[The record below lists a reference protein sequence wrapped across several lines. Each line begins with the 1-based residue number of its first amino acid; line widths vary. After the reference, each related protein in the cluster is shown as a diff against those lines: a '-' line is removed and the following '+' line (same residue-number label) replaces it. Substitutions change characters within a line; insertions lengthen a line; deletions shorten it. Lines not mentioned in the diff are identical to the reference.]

1 MGMDPVT
8 LGAIAVG
15 TGAVTGMMGQS
26 AARKNAKSAQKAEL
40 MQFWENYNNRQK
52 IKDQYNATRKSWDN
66 YKNDYIQG
74 GKMEGDVANQIA
86 GQGSNWQNYIQ
97 GAGTGSLGLGYQK
110 ATESIIPELYGQS
123 MPVVENLQEQVLP
136 YARSKAI
143 DQGAYGGA
151 RDMLTRERLVED
163 AEDTI
168 ISQGLQDLQNQR
180 AQTPALLSADTESL
194 NRYLNASLAPA
205 QTLMQSATDQQYGD
219 QGYLW
224 DVAQQ
229 FGNQMGVSSNVPVY
243 SKINP
248 SAYGTQGFLNGFGG
262 GLSTMASA
270 LSGTGGLASLFGGS
284 GNLPLRDVT
293 NTAGTGGN
301 VRFTNASYNG

>member
-1 MGMDPVT
+1 MGVDPAS
-8 LGAIAVG
+8 LAIMGGVAVAG
-15 TGAVTGMMGQS
+15 GLMGQS
-26 AARKNAKSAQKAEL
+26 AAKKNAKAAQKAEM
-40 MQFWENYNNRQK
+40 MQFWENYANRK
-52 IKDQYNATRKSWDN
+52 KVKDQYNATRKSWEN
-66 YKNDYIQG
+66 YSPDYIQG

-86 GQGSNWQNYIQ
+86 GPNSSWQNYIQ
-97 GAGTGSLGLGYQK
+97 NAGTGSLGLGYQK

-123 MPVVENLQEQVLP
+123 MPVIENLQEQVLP
-136 YARSKAI
+136 YARSNAI

-180 AQTPALLSADTESL
+180 KQTPALLSADTESL

-205 QTLMQSATDQQYGD
+205 QTLMQAATDQQYGD

-229 FGNQMGVSSNVPVY
+229 FGNQMGTASNVPVY

-262 GLSTMASA
+262 TLSAIAGIGGQNGFGFWGPGSS
-270 LSGTGGLASLFGGS
+270 SGVTSVGGISKSGGW
-284 GNLPLRDVT
+284 
-293 NTAGTGGN
+293 
-301 VRFTNASYNG
+301 

>member
-1 MGMDPVT
+1 MGVDPVS
-8 LGAIAVG
+8 LGTAGVVVG
-15 TGAVTGMMGQS
+15 GSLAGGLMGKS
-26 AARKNAKSAQKAEL
+26 AASKNAKAAQKAEL

-52 IKDQYNATRKSWDN
+52 VKDQYDATKSSWSK
-66 YKNDYIQG
+66 YSPDYIQG
-74 GKMEGDVANQIA
+74 GEWEGDVAKGLQD
-86 GQGSNWQNYIQ
+86 QGSTWQNYIQ

-123 MPVVENLQEQVLP
+123 MPVIENLQEQVLP

-180 AQTPALLSADTESL
+180 AQTPALLGADSESL

-205 QTLMQSATDQQYGD
+205 QTLMQSAQDRQYGD

-229 FGNQMGVSSNVPVY
+229 FGNQMGVANNVPVY

-262 GLSTMASA
+262 TLSAIA
-270 LSGTGGLASLFGGS
+270 GIGGKNGFGFWGTGSGS
-284 GNLPLRDVT
+284 
-293 NTAGTGGN
+293 
-301 VRFTNASYNG
+301 

>member
-1 MGMDPVT
+1 MGVET
-8 LGAIAVG
+8 AIVGGAALAG
-15 TGAVTGMMGQS
+15 GLMAQN
-26 AARKNAKSAQKAEL
+26 AAKKNAKAAQKSEQ
-40 MQFWENYNNRQK
+40 MQFWENFLNRQK
-52 IKDQYNATRKSWDN
+52 VKDQYKATKNSWKN
-66 YKNDYIQG
+66 YSPDYIQG
-74 GKMEGDVANQIA
+74 GEWEGDVARGIQDP
-86 GQGSNWQNYIQ
+86 GSTWQNYIQ
-97 GAGTGSLGLGYQK
+97 GPGSNSLGLGYQK

-123 MPVVENLQEQVLP
+123 MPVIENLQEQVLP
-136 YARSKAI
+136 YARSAAI

-180 AQTPALLSADTESL
+180 AQTPALLGADTESL

-205 QTLMQSATDQQYGD
+205 QTLMQSAQDRQYGD

-229 FGNQMGVSSNVPVY
+229 FGQQMGTASNVPVY

-262 GLSTMASA
+262 TLSAIA
-270 LSGTGGLASLFGGS
+270 GIGGKNGFGFWGTGSGGGS
-284 GNLPLRDVT
+284 GITSV
-293 NTAGTGGN
+293 GGI
-301 VRFTNASYNG
+301 SKSGGW

>member
-1 MGMDPVT
+1 MGVET
-8 LGAIAVG
+8 AIAI
-15 TGAVTGMMGQS
+15 GAAGALAGGMMGKS
-26 AARKNAKSAQKAEL
+26 AATKNAKAAQKSEL
-40 MQFWENYNNRQK
+40 LQFWENYNNRQK
-52 IKDQYNATRKSWDN
+52 VKDQYNSTKDSWKN
-66 YKNDYIQG
+66 YSPDYIKGGEWEGNVAQG
-74 GKMEGDVANQIA
+74 IQDP
-86 GQGSNWQNYIQ
+86 GSAWQNYIQ

-123 MPVVENLQEQVLP
+123 MPVVENLQEHILP

-168 ISQGLQDLQNQR
+168 ISQGLQDLQTQR
-180 AQTPALLSADTESL
+180 GQTPALLGADTESL
-194 NRYLNASLAPA
+194 NRYLNAMLAPA
-205 QTLMQSATDQQYGD
+205 QTLMQSAQDKQYGD

-229 FGNQMGVSSNVPVY
+229 FGNQMGTASNVPIY

-262 GLSTMASA
+262 TLSAIA
-270 LSGTGGLASLFGGS
+270 GIGGKNGFGWWGTGSGSASGK
-284 GNLPLRDVT
+284 
-293 NTAGTGGN
+293 
-301 VRFTNASYNG
+301 

>member
-8 LGAIAVG
+8 LGIGAAAIGSVAG
-15 TGAVTGMMGQS
+15 GLMGKS
-26 AARKNAKSAQKAEL
+26 AATKNAKAAQKSEL

-52 IKDQYNATRKSWDN
+52 VKDQYNSTKESWKK
-66 YKNDYIQG
+66 YSPDYIKGGEWEGNVAQG
-74 GKMEGDVANQIA
+74 IQD
-86 GQGSNWQNYIQ
+86 QGSAWQNYIQ

-110 ATESIIPELYGQS
+110 ATESIIPELHGQS
-123 MPVVENLQEQVLP
+123 MPVVENLQEQILP

-168 ISQGLQDLQNQR
+168 ISQGLQDLQTQR
-180 AQTPALLSADTESL
+180 GQTPALLGADTESL

-205 QTLMQSATDQQYGD
+205 QTLMQSAQDKQYGD

-229 FGNQMGVSSNVPVY
+229 FAQQMGTAQNVPVY

-262 GLSTMASA
+262 TLSAIA
-270 LSGTGGLASLFGGS
+270 GIGGKNGFG
-284 GNLPLRDVT
+284 
-293 NTAGTGGN
+293 
-301 VRFTNASYNG
+301 F

>member
-1 MGMDPVT
+1 MGVET
-8 LGAIAVG
+8 AVLGASVAG
-15 TGAVTGMMGQS
+15 GLMGQS
-26 AARKNAKSAQKAEL
+26 AANKNAKAARKADL
-40 MQFWENYNNRQK
+40 LQFWENYNNRQK
-52 IKDQYNATRKSWDN
+52 VKDQYDATKKSWNEN
-66 YKNDYIQG
+66 YKGDYIQG

-86 GQGSNWQNYIQ
+86 APDSTWQGYIQ
-97 GAGTGSLGLGYQK
+97 GPGSNSLGLGYQK

-123 MPVVENLQEQVLP
+123 MPIVENMQEQVLP

-151 RDMLTRERLVED
+151 RDMLTRERLTED

-168 ISQGLQDLQNQR
+168 ISLGLQDLQNQR
-180 AQTPALLSADTESL
+180 AQTPALLGADTESL

-229 FGNQMGVSSNVPVY
+229 FGNQMGTASNVPVY

-262 GLSTMASA
+262 TLST
-270 LSGTGGLASLFGGS
+270 LASLGGKNGFGWW
-284 GNLPLRDVT
+284 
-293 NTAGTGGN
+293 GTG
-301 VRFTNASYNG
+301 TESK

>member
-1 MGMDPVT
+1 MGVDPAS
-8 LGAIAVG
+8 LAIMGGAALAG
-15 TGAVTGMMGQS
+15 GMMGQS
-26 AARKNAKSAQKAEL
+26 AARKNAKAAQKADL

-52 IKDQYNATRKSWDN
+52 VKDQYKDTRNSWKN
-66 YKNDYIQG
+66 YSPDYIKG
-74 GKMEGDVANQIA
+74 GEWEGDVARGIQNS
-86 GQGSNWQNYIQ
+86 GSNWQNYIQ
-97 GAGTGSLGLGYQK
+97 GAGTNSLGLGYRK

-123 MPVVENLQEQVLP
+123 MPVIENLQEQVLP
-136 YARSKAI
+136 YARSAAI

-151 RDMLTRERLVED
+151 RDMLTRERLTED

-180 AQTPALLSADTESL
+180 AQTPALLGADTESL

-205 QTLMQSATDQQYGD
+205 QTLMQSAQDRQYGD

-229 FGNQMGVSSNVPVY
+229 FGQQMGTASNVPVY
-243 SKINP
+243 SRINP

-262 GLSTMASA
+262 TLSAVA
-270 LSGTGGLASLFGGS
+270 GIGGQNGFGFWGPGSGGSSGVTQYAPDVYSTGGISKSRGW
-284 GNLPLRDVT
+284 
-293 NTAGTGGN
+293 
-301 VRFTNASYNG
+301 

>member
-1 MGMDPVT
+1 MGVDPVS
-8 LGAIAVG
+8 LGTMAVVGAAVG
-15 TGAVTGMMGQS
+15 GGLLGQS
-26 AARKNAKSAQKAEL
+26 AAKKNAKAAKKSEE
-40 MQFWENYNNRQK
+40 MQFWENFMNRQK
-52 IKDQYNATRKSWDN
+52 VKEQYNATKKSWNN

-86 GQGSNWQNYIQ
+86 APDSSWQNYIQ
-97 GAGTGSLGLGYQK
+97 GAGTGSMGLGYQK

-229 FGNQMGVSSNVPVY
+229 FGNQMGVASNVPVY

-262 GLSTMASA
+262 T
-270 LSGTGGLASLFGGS
+270 LSGIAAIGGKNGFGFW
-284 GNLPLRDVT
+284 
-293 NTAGTGGN
+293 GTG
-301 VRFTNASYNG
+301 V

>member
-1 MGMDPVT
+1 MGVDPAS
-8 LGAIAVG
+8 LAIMGGAALAG
-15 TGAVTGMMGQS
+15 GMMGQS
-26 AARKNAKSAQKAEL
+26 AARKNAKAAQKADL

-52 IKDQYNATRKSWDN
+52 VKDQYKDTRNSWKN
-66 YKNDYIQG
+66 YSPDYIKG
-74 GKMEGDVANQIA
+74 GEWEGDVARGIQDS
-86 GQGSNWQNYIQ
+86 GSTWQNYIQ
-97 GAGTGSLGLGYQK
+97 GAGTNSLGLGYRK

-123 MPVVENLQEQVLP
+123 MPVIENLQEQVLP
-136 YARSKAI
+136 YARSAAI

-151 RDMLTRERLVED
+151 RDMLTRERLTED

-180 AQTPALLSADTESL
+180 AQTPALLGADTESL

-205 QTLMQSATDQQYGD
+205 QTLMQSAQDRQYGD

-229 FGNQMGVSSNVPVY
+229 FGNQMGTAKNVPIY
-243 SKINP
+243 SRINP

-262 GLSTMASA
+262 TLSAIA
-270 LSGTGGLASLFGGS
+270 GIGGQNGFGFWGPGS
-284 GNLPLRDVT
+284 NSNLPLKDVT

-301 VRFTNASYNG
+301 VRFTNAKYMG

>member
-1 MGMDPVT
+1 MGVET
-8 LGAIAVG
+8 AIAI
-15 TGAVTGMMGQS
+15 GAAGALAGGMMGKS
-26 AARKNAKSAQKAEL
+26 AATKNAKAAQKSEL

-52 IKDQYNATRKSWDN
+52 VKDQYNSTKESWKK
-66 YKNDYIQG
+66 YSPDYIKGGEWEGNVAQG
-74 GKMEGDVANQIA
+74 IQD
-86 GQGSNWQNYIQ
+86 QGSAWQNYIQ

-123 MPVVENLQEQVLP
+123 MPVVENLQEHILP

-168 ISQGLQDLQNQR
+168 ISQGLQDLQTQR
-180 AQTPALLSADTESL
+180 GQTPALLGADTESL

-205 QTLMQSATDQQYGD
+205 QTLMQSAQDKQYGD

-229 FGNQMGVSSNVPVY
+229 FGEQMGTASNVPVY

-262 GLSTMASA
+262 T
-270 LSGTGGLASLFGGS
+270 LSGIASIGGKNGFGFWGK
-284 GNLPLRDVT
+284 G
-293 NTAGTGGN
+293 A
-301 VRFTNASYNG
+301 

>member
-8 LGAIAVG
+8 LGI
-15 TGAVTGMMGQS
+15 GAAALGSVAGGMMGAN
-26 AARKNAKSAQKAEL
+26 AAKKNAKTAQKSEL

-52 IKDQYNATRKSWDN
+52 IKDQYNSTKESWKK
-66 YKNDYIQG
+66 YSPDYIKGGEWEGNVAQG
-74 GKMEGDVANQIA
+74 IQDQNSA
-86 GQGSNWQNYIQ
+86 WQKYIQ

-110 ATESIIPELYGQS
+110 ATESIIPELYGQT
-123 MPVVENLQEQVLP
+123 MPVIEKLQEQVLP

-163 AEDTI
+163 AEDTV
-168 ISQGLQDLQNQR
+168 ISQGLQDLQTQR
-180 AQTPALLSADTESL
+180 GQTPALLGADTESL
-194 NRYLNASLAPA
+194 NRYLNAMLAPA
-205 QTLMQSATDQQYGD
+205 QTLMQAAQDKQYGD

-229 FGNQMGVSSNVPVY
+229 FGNQMGTASNVPIY

-262 GLSTMASA
+262 A
-270 LSGTGGLASLFGGS
+270 LSAIAGIGGLAKGLGSSGVTSVGGISKS
-284 GNLPLRDVT
+284 G
-293 NTAGTGGN
+293 GW
-301 VRFTNASYNG
+301 

>member
-1 MGMDPVT
+1 MGVDPVS
-8 LGAIAVG
+8 LGTMAVVG
-15 TGAVTGMMGQS
+15 GSLAGGLLGSS
-26 AARKNAKSAQKAEL
+26 AAKKNAKAAQKAEL
-40 MQFWENYNNRQK
+40 LKFWEDYGNRQK
-52 IKDQYNATRKSWDN
+52 VKDQYKATKDSWKN
-66 YKNDYIQG
+66 YSPDYTKG
-74 GKMEGDVANQIA
+74 GEWEGDVARGIQD
-86 GQGSNWQNYIQ
+86 QGSTWQNYIQ
-97 GAGTGSLGLGYQK
+97 GPGSNSLGLGYQK

-123 MPVVENLQEQVLP
+123 MPVIENLQEQVLP

-180 AQTPALLSADTESL
+180 AQIPSLLSADTESL

-205 QTLMQSATDQQYGD
+205 QTLMQSAQDRQYGD

-229 FGNQMGVSSNVPVY
+229 FGNQMGTASNVPIY

-262 GLSTMASA
+262 TLSAIASIGGKNGFGFW
-270 LSGTGGLASLFGGS
+270 GTGAGS
-284 GNLPLRDVT
+284 
-293 NTAGTGGN
+293 
-301 VRFTNASYNG
+301 

>member
-1 MGMDPVT
+1 MAT
-8 LGAIAVG
+8 G
-15 TGAVTGMMGQS
+15 TALALSAAGGMM
-26 AARKNAKSAQKAEL
+26 AANAAKKNAKAAQKSEL

-52 IKDQYNATRKSWDN
+52 VKDQYNSTKESWKK
-66 YKNDYIQG
+66 YSPDYIKGGEWEGNVAQG
-74 GKMEGDVANQIA
+74 IQD
-86 GQGSNWQNYIQ
+86 QGSAWQNYIQ

-123 MPVVENLQEQVLP
+123 MPVVENLQEQILP

-168 ISQGLQDLQNQR
+168 ISQGLQDLQTQR
-180 AQTPALLSADTESL
+180 GQTPALLGADTESL

-205 QTLMQSATDQQYGD
+205 QTLMQSAQDKQYGD

-229 FGNQMGVSSNVPVY
+229 FGEQMGTAQNVPVY

-262 GLSTMASA
+262 TLSAIA
-270 LSGTGGLASLFGGS
+270 GIGGKNGFGWWGPGS
-284 GNLPLRDVT
+284 GSGVT
-293 NTAGTGGN
+293 SVGGISKS
-301 VRFTNASYNG
+301 RGW

>member
-1 MGMDPVT
+1 MGWGTV
-8 LGAIAVG
+8 LGVG
-15 TGAVTGMMGQS
+15 GLSLAGGLLAKSAATKNAK
-26 AARKNAKSAQKAEL
+26 AARKSEL

-52 IKDQYNATRKSWDN
+52 VKDQYNSTKDSWKK
-66 YKNDYIQG
+66 YSPDYIKGGEWEGNVAQG
-74 GKMEGDVANQIA
+74 IQDQNSA
-86 GQGSNWQNYIQ
+86 WQNYIQ

-168 ISQGLQDLQNQR
+168 ISQGLQDLQTQR
-180 AQTPALLSADTESL
+180 GQTPALLGADTESL

-205 QTLMQSATDQQYGD
+205 QTLMQSAQDKQYGD

-229 FGNQMGVSSNVPVY
+229 FGDQMGVAHNVPVY

-262 GLSTMASA
+262 TLSAIA
-270 LSGTGGLASLFGGS
+270 GIGGKNGFGFWGTGSGS
-284 GNLPLRDVT
+284 GVT
-293 NTAGTGGN
+293 SVGGI
-301 VRFTNASYNG
+301 SKSGGW

>member
-1 MGMDPVT
+1 MAT
-8 LGAIAVG
+8 G
-15 TGAVTGMMGQS
+15 TALALSAAAGMM
-26 AARKNAKSAQKAEL
+26 AANAAKKNAKAAQKSEL

-52 IKDQYNATRKSWDN
+52 VKDQYNSTKESWKK
-66 YKNDYIQG
+66 YSPDYIKGGEWEGNVAQG
-74 GKMEGDVANQIA
+74 IQDQNSA
-86 GQGSNWQNYIQ
+86 WQNYIQ

-123 MPVVENLQEQVLP
+123 MPVVENLQEHILP

-168 ISQGLQDLQNQR
+168 ISQGLQDLQTQR
-180 AQTPALLSADTESL
+180 GQTPALLGADTESL

-205 QTLMQSATDQQYGD
+205 QTLMQSAQDKQYGD

-229 FGNQMGVSSNVPVY
+229 FGDQMGTASNVPVY

-262 GLSTMASA
+262 TLSAIA
-270 LSGTGGLASLFGGS
+270 GIGGKNGFGFWGPGS
-284 GNLPLRDVT
+284 GSEVT
-293 NTAGTGGN
+293 SVGGISKS
-301 VRFTNASYNG
+301 RGW

>member
-1 MGMDPVT
+1 MSTGT
-8 LGAIAVG
+8 ALALGGAAVAG
-15 TGAVTGMMGQS
+15 GLMGQS
-26 AARKNAKSAQKAEL
+26 AAKKNAKAAQKAEL

-52 IKDQYNATRKSWDN
+52 VKDQFAATKKSWNN
-66 YKNDYIQG
+66 YKGDYIQG
-74 GKMEGDVANQIA
+74 GQMEGDVANQIA
-86 GQGSNWQNYIQ
+86 APDSTWQNYIQ

-123 MPVVENLQEQVLP
+123 MPVVENMQEQVLP

-180 AQTPALLSADTESL
+180 AQTPALLGADTESL

-262 GLSTMASA
+262 TLSTAASA
-270 LSGTGGLASLFGGS
+270 MSGMGNLYNLFGNSNVTQYGPGAYSTGGISKSS
-284 GNLPLRDVT
+284 GY
-293 NTAGTGGN
+293 
-301 VRFTNASYNG
+301 SY

>member
-8 LGAIAVG
+8 LGIGAAAIGSIAG
-15 TGAVTGMMGQS
+15 GMMGKS
-26 AARKNAKSAQKAEL
+26 AATKNAKAAQKSEL

-52 IKDQYNATRKSWDN
+52 VKDQYNSTKESWKK
-66 YKNDYIQG
+66 YSPDYIKGGEWEGNVAQG
-74 GKMEGDVANQIA
+74 IQDK
-86 GQGSNWQNYIQ
+86 GSAWQNYIQ

-123 MPVVENLQEQVLP
+123 MPVVENLQEHILP

-168 ISQGLQDLQNQR
+168 ISQGLQDLQTQR
-180 AQTPALLSADTESL
+180 GQTSALLGADTESL

-205 QTLMQSATDQQYGD
+205 QTLMQSAQDKQYGD

-229 FGNQMGVSSNVPVY
+229 FGNQMGTASNVPVY

-248 SAYGTQGFLNGFGG
+248 SAYGTQGFINGFGG
-262 GLSTMASA
+262 T
-270 LSGTGGLASLFGGS
+270 LSGIASIGGKNGFGFW
-284 GNLPLRDVT
+284 
-293 NTAGTGGN
+293 GTG
-301 VRFTNASYNG
+301 AK

>member
-1 MGMDPVT
+1 MGVDPAS
-8 LGAIAVG
+8 LAIMGGAAVAG
-15 TGAVTGMMGQS
+15 GLMGQS
-26 AARKNAKSAQKAEL
+26 AAKKNAKAAQKAEM
-40 MQFWENYNNRQK
+40 MQFWENYANRQK
-52 IKDQYNATRKSWDN
+52 VKDQYNATKNSWSK
-66 YKNDYIQG
+66 YSPDYIKG
-74 GKMEGDVANQIA
+74 GEWEGDVARGIQN
-86 GQGSNWQNYIQ
+86 QGSTWQNYIQ
-97 GAGTGSLGLGYQK
+97 GAGTNSLGLGYRK

-123 MPVVENLQEQVLP
+123 MPVIENLQEQVLP

-205 QTLMQSATDQQYGD
+205 QTLMQSAQDRQYGD

-229 FGNQMGVSSNVPVY
+229 FGNQMGTASNVPIY

-262 GLSTMASA
+262 TLSAIA
-270 LSGTGGLASLFGGS
+270 GIGGQNGFGFWGPGS
-284 GNLPLRDVT
+284 G
-293 NTAGTGGN
+293 A
-301 VRFTNASYNG
+301 